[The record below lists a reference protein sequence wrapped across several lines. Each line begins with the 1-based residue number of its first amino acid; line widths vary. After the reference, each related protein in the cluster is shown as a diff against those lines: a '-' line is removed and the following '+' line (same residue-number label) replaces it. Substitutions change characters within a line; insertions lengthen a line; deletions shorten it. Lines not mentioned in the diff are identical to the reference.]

1 MVIETLQKVDIC
13 ATLESSIQSF
23 IYLIE
28 EIWCLNQQ
36 SNFSRFFFFFFYFS
50 FRILKQNELDL
61 VTRFYR

>member
-28 EIWCLNQQ
+28 EIWCLHTFESTIKFQ
-36 SNFSRFFFFFFYFS
+36 SIFFF
-50 FRILKQNELDL
+50 LLL
-61 VTRFYR
+61 L